1 MPNLDNIHFKFFPKA
16 KTAPYGKTLIKFAWA
31 IEILVAIVGLSI
43 AVLLYTKAISDSEDI
58 STATTLTEKITEN
71 IDGVI
76 VSLAFVVVS
85 LVELTKIPLATAFY
99 YAAKARW
106 KITFIVAL
114 ILINIS
120 TFETIIQ
127 GFELGFYKRSNEVA
141 KVKQKLEDINSTI
154 NEKTIDTEGDK
165 KSILKDES
173 EILNSI
179 NSINKQIR
187 DVNIEKNNQIDAL
200 KNQSALANPQIETK
214 QKQISESRKSLEAYK
229 ISQDQK
235 ILNKNK
241 EISDLELMEIVGQ
254 GWGKRKDAE
263 NKRKERDTK
272 VKILRNDLRV
282 LEQKT
287 DTSIK
292 SKELFIRTLES
303 EKDKLDGGLNREI
316 TDKISNIEDI
326 ADLRKEKI
334 QIDLNNKR
342 EQLSV
347 VQSRINDF
355 DSKTMNYQNEVIDL
369 REQCRIVADDLE
381 KVALD
386 NQTYRFA
393 IKIKSFRGWF
403 TSLSPSSIL
412 PWNWGKEKEAI
423 KVTTNDVKAEEKK
436 CSSSSA
442 ALLSDDDLNF
452 AFWLW
457 FGTLA
462 FVISVIGTLIALAGL
477 HLQDERMHEIRNRP
491 MKERFARFFR
501 NIAWIPVYI
510 NKYIWAGVKRLTKPK
525 IVEKEI
531 IVEKEVEKIVEK
543 NIGEKI
549 VYEKVE
555 VPKEV
560 VRKEMVYVP
569 LPTDDEELLKRG
581 PFTAVDKDKKK

>member
-16 KTAPYGKTLIKFAWA
+16 KTAPYGKTLIKFAWV
-31 IEILVAIVGLSI
+31 IEIIVATVGLTI
-43 AVLLYTKAISDSEDI
+43 AAFLYMRALDGSEDV
-58 STATTLTEKITEN
+58 STATTWTEKLTEN

-85 LVELTKIPLATAFY
+85 VVELTKIPLATAFY
-99 YAAKARW
+99 YAAKTRW

-154 NEKTIDTEGDK
+154 NEKTTDTEGDK
-165 KSILKDES
+165 KNILKDES

-179 NSINKQIR
+179 NSINKQIT

-229 ISQDQK
+229 IAQDQK
-235 ILNKNK
+235 ISNKNK

-263 NKRKERDTK
+263 NKRKERDAK
-272 VKILRNDLRV
+272 VKIIRNDLRG

-287 DTSIK
+287 ETSIK
-292 SKELFIRTLES
+292 SKEQFIRTLES

-347 VQSRINDF
+347 VQTRINDF

-412 PWNWGKEKEAI
+412 PWNWGKEKEVI
-423 KVTTNDVKAEEKK
+423 KVTTNDVKVEEKK

-525 IVEKEI
+525 IIEKEV
-531 IVEKEVEKIVEK
+531 IVEKEVEKIIEK
-543 NIGEKI
+543 HIGEKI
-549 VYEKVE
+549 IYEKVE

>member
-58 STATTLTEKITEN
+58 SSATTFTEKITEN

-99 YAAKARW
+99 YAAKTRW

-179 NSINKQIR
+179 NSINKQIT

-229 ISQDQK
+229 IAQDQK
-235 ILNKNK
+235 ISNKNK

-263 NKRKERDTK
+263 NKRKERDAK
-272 VKILRNDLRV
+272 VKIIRNDLRG

-287 DTSIK
+287 ETSIK
-292 SKELFIRTLES
+292 SKEQFIRTLES

-326 ADLRKEKI
+326 AELRKEKI

-355 DSKTMNYQNEVIDL
+355 DNKTINYQNEVIDL

-403 TSLSPSSIL
+403 TSLSPFSIL

-423 KVTTNDVKAEEKK
+423 KVTTNNVKAEEKK

-525 IVEKEI
+525 IIEKEV
-531 IVEKEVEKIVEK
+531 IVEKEVEKIIEK
-543 NIGEKI
+543 HIGEKI
-549 VYEKVE
+549 IYEKVE

>member
-16 KTAPYGKTLIKFAWA
+16 KTAPYGKTLIKFAWV
-31 IEILVAIVGLSI
+31 IEIIVATVGLTI
-43 AVLLYTKAISDSEDI
+43 AAFLYMRALDGSEDV
-58 STATTLTEKITEN
+58 STATTWTEKLTEN

-85 LVELTKIPLATAFY
+85 VVELTKIPLATAFY
-99 YAAKARW
+99 YAAKTRW

-154 NEKTIDTEGDK
+154 NEKTTDTEGDK

-179 NSINKQIR
+179 NSINKQIT

-235 ILNKNK
+235 ISNKNK

-263 NKRKERDTK
+263 NKRKERDAK
-272 VKILRNDLRV
+272 VKIIRNDLRG

-287 DTSIK
+287 ETSIK
-292 SKELFIRTLES
+292 SKEQFIRTLES

-326 ADLRKEKI
+326 AELRKEKI

-412 PWNWGKEKEAI
+412 PWNWGKEKEVI
-423 KVTTNDVKAEEKK
+423 KVTTNDVKVEEKK

-525 IVEKEI
+525 IIEKEV
-531 IVEKEVEKIVEK
+531 IVEKEVEKIIEK
-543 NIGEKI
+543 HIGEKI
-549 VYEKVE
+549 IYEKVE

>member
-16 KTAPYGKTLIKFAWA
+16 KTAPYGKTLIKFAWV
-31 IEILVAIVGLSI
+31 IEIIVATVGLTI
-43 AVLLYTKAISDSEDI
+43 AAFLYMRALDGSEDV
-58 STATTLTEKITEN
+58 STATTWTEKLTEN

-85 LVELTKIPLATAFY
+85 VVELTKIPLATAFY

-179 NSINKQIR
+179 NSINKQIT

-229 ISQDQK
+229 IAQDQK
-235 ILNKNK
+235 ISNKNK

-272 VKILRNDLRV
+272 VKILRNDLRG

-287 DTSIK
+287 ETSIK
-292 SKELFIRTLES
+292 SKEQFIRTLES

-326 ADLRKEKI
+326 AELRKEKI

-355 DSKTMNYQNEVIDL
+355 DNKTINYQNEVIDL

-412 PWNWGKEKEAI
+412 PWNWGKEKEVI
-423 KVTTNDVKAEEKK
+423 KVTTNDVKVEEKK

-525 IVEKEI
+525 IIEKEV
-531 IVEKEVEKIVEK
+531 IVEKEVEKIIEK
-543 NIGEKI
+543 HIGEKI
-549 VYEKVE
+549 IYEKVE

>member
-1 MPNLDNIHFKFFPKA
+1 
-16 KTAPYGKTLIKFAWA
+16 
-31 IEILVAIVGLSI
+31 
-43 AVLLYTKAISDSEDI
+43 
-58 STATTLTEKITEN
+58 
-71 IDGVI
+71 
-76 VSLAFVVVS
+76 
-85 LVELTKIPLATAFY
+85 
-99 YAAKARW
+99 
-106 KITFIVAL
+106 
-114 ILINIS
+114 
-120 TFETIIQ
+120 
-127 GFELGFYKRSNEVA
+127 
-141 KVKQKLEDINSTI
+141 
-154 NEKTIDTEGDK
+154 
-165 KSILKDES
+165 
-173 EILNSI
+173 
-179 NSINKQIR
+179 
-187 DVNIEKNNQIDAL
+187 
-200 KNQSALANPQIETK
+200 
-214 QKQISESRKSLEAYK
+214 
-229 ISQDQK
+229 
-235 ILNKNK
+235 
-241 EISDLELMEIVGQ
+241 MEIVGQ

-263 NKRKERDTK
+263 NKRKERDAK
-272 VKILRNDLRV
+272 VKIIRNDLRG

-287 DTSIK
+287 ETSIK
-292 SKELFIRTLES
+292 SKEQFIRTLES

-326 ADLRKEKI
+326 AELRKEKI

-355 DSKTMNYQNEVIDL
+355 DNKTINYQNEVIDL

-412 PWNWGKEKEAI
+412 PWNWGKEKEVI
-423 KVTTNDVKAEEKK
+423 KVTTNDVKVEEKK

-525 IVEKEI
+525 IIEKEV
-531 IVEKEVEKIVEK
+531 IVEKEVEKIIEK
-543 NIGEKI
+543 HIGEKI
-549 VYEKVE
+549 IYEKVE

>member
-179 NSINKQIR
+179 NSINKQIT

-235 ILNKNK
+235 ISNKNK

-272 VKILRNDLRV
+272 VKILRNDLRA

-423 KVTTNDVKAEEKK
+423 KVTTNDVKAEKKK

-491 MKERFARFFR
+491 MKERFSRFFR

>member
-1 MPNLDNIHFKFFPKA
+1 MPNLDNIHFKFFPIA
-16 KTAPYGKTLIKFAWA
+16 KTAPYGKTLIKFAWV
-31 IEILVAIVGLSI
+31 IEIIVATVGLTI
-43 AVLLYTKAISDSEDI
+43 AAFLYMRALDGSEDV
-58 STATTLTEKITEN
+58 STATTWTEKLTEN

-85 LVELTKIPLATAFY
+85 VVELTKIPLATAFY
-99 YAAKARW
+99 YAAKTRW

-154 NEKTIDTEGDK
+154 NEKTTDTEGDK

-179 NSINKQIR
+179 NSINKQIT

-235 ILNKNK
+235 ISNKNK

-263 NKRKERDTK
+263 NKRKERDAK
-272 VKILRNDLRV
+272 VKILRNDLRG

-287 DTSIK
+287 ETSIK
-292 SKELFIRTLES
+292 SKEQFIRTLES

-347 VQSRINDF
+347 VQTRINDF

-403 TSLSPSSIL
+403 TSFSPSSIL
-412 PWNWGKEKEAI
+412 PWNWGKEKEVI
-423 KVTTNDVKAEEKK
+423 KVTTNDVKVEEKK

-525 IVEKEI
+525 IIEKEV
-531 IVEKEVEKIVEK
+531 IVEKEVEKIIEK
-543 NIGEKI
+543 HIGEKI
-549 VYEKVE
+549 IYEKVE
-555 VPKEV
+555 IPKEV

>member
-16 KTAPYGKTLIKFAWA
+16 KTAPYGKTLIKFAWV
-31 IEILVAIVGLSI
+31 IEIIVAIVGLTI
-43 AVLLYTKAISDSEDI
+43 AAFLYMRALDGSEDV
-58 STATTLTEKITEN
+58 STATTWTEKLTEN

-85 LVELTKIPLATAFY
+85 VVELTKIPLATAFY
-99 YAAKARW
+99 YAAKTRW

-179 NSINKQIR
+179 NSINKQIT

-229 ISQDQK
+229 IAQDQK
-235 ILNKNK
+235 ISNKNK

-263 NKRKERDTK
+263 NKRKERDAK
-272 VKILRNDLRV
+272 VKIIRNDLRG

-287 DTSIK
+287 ETSIK
-292 SKELFIRTLES
+292 SKEQFIRTLES

-326 ADLRKEKI
+326 AELRKEKI

-355 DSKTMNYQNEVIDL
+355 DNKTINYQNEVIDL

-412 PWNWGKEKEAI
+412 PWNWGKEKEVI
-423 KVTTNDVKAEEKK
+423 KVTTNDVKVEEKK

-525 IVEKEI
+525 IIEKEV
-531 IVEKEVEKIVEK
+531 IVEKEVEKIIEK
-543 NIGEKI
+543 HIGEKI
-549 VYEKVE
+549 IYEKVE

>member
-179 NSINKQIR
+179 NSINKQIT

-462 FVISVIGTLIALAGL
+462 FVISVIGT
-477 HLQDERMHEIRNRP
+477 
-491 MKERFARFFR
+491 
-501 NIAWIPVYI
+501 
-510 NKYIWAGVKRLTKPK
+510 
-525 IVEKEI
+525 
-531 IVEKEVEKIVEK
+531 
-543 NIGEKI
+543 
-549 VYEKVE
+549 
-555 VPKEV
+555 
-560 VRKEMVYVP
+560 
-569 LPTDDEELLKRG
+569 
-581 PFTAVDKDKKK
+581 